1 MNRNQG
7 LLFRRGMFALTAPV
21 GDIFRAKIEEAYQ
34 KRRREMAR
42 VIRTWRTSRAI
53 RLLVLTAV
61 LATTTHVIVSWSAG
75 AVQSGAVR
83 QTTVIGGERLVSVEP
98 LTEQNGELCVPEP
111 VGADRQLIASLLPQ
125 QSGSAGVGTS
135 STPSRPSE
143 ALRSEV
149 AKRKPVGTIRDPRNG
164 FASMDVDRT
173 RNEVIFAE
181 ENNFSVLVYDRLE

>member
-61 LATTTHVIVSWSAG
+61 LATTTHVIVSWRAG
-75 AVQSGAVR
+75 AVQRGAIR
-83 QTTVIGGERLVSVEP
+83 QTTVIGGERVRSGESLGEKTRGLSVP
-98 LTEQNGELCVPEP
+98 DP
-111 VGADRQLIASLLPQ
+111 VGA
-125 QSGSAGVGTS
+125 
-135 STPSRPSE
+135 E
-143 ALRSEV
+143 
-149 AKRKPVGTIRDPRNG
+149 K
-164 FASMDVDRT
+164 
-173 RNEVIFAE
+173 
-181 ENNFSVLVYDRLE
+181 

>member
-61 LATTTHVIVSWSAG
+61 LATTTNVIVSWSAG

-111 VGADRQLIASLLPQ
+111 VGVDRQLIASLLPQ
-125 QSGSAGVGTS
+125 QS
-135 STPSRPSE
+135 
-143 ALRSEV
+143 
-149 AKRKPVGTIRDPRNG
+149 
-164 FASMDVDRT
+164 
-173 RNEVIFAE
+173 
-181 ENNFSVLVYDRLE
+181 DRLEWERLQLLPGRAKLYGRRWRKENPPAKSEIPETPSPAWSWILPATKWSSQRRIISA